1 MSDSIK
7 VFGNVG
13 SPYTQKILA
22 LLRYRNI
29 PYTVSWGDVVQNLSL
44 LDIDPPKPVLLPTMV
59 FSHGDNIIS
68 GDNKKNAKTDTTPII
83 RELEDIYDDKSV
95 IPLSPVL
102 NFLNYLLEDFADE
115 WTTKYMFHYRWHF
128 DQDAENAKKMLVL
141 QHKINIDDESMKQ
154 FSDIIAN
161 RQINRLWVVGSNND
175 TANLIDQSYKRYL
188 SLMEKHLKCLPFM
201 FGQRPSSSDFA
212 LYGQLTQLVGFDP
225 TPRNIAYQISP
236 RTVSWVNVMSDLSG
250 LHDSGG
256 IGEFFGVQSKK
267 KDNNKLN
274 YFEDDDYGWIDTNNI
289 PDSLIEIFNEVGKVY
304 IPCLIANAKAYEKGD
319 EIWETS
325 IDGAL
330 WKQKTFPYQAKCL
343 KWIKMEFDKLSAID
357 KKSTLDLI
365 SGSGCESILE

>member
-44 LDIDPPKPVLLPTMV
+44 LGIDPPKPVLLPTMV
-59 FSHGDNIIS
+59 FSNGDNIIS
-68 GDNKKNAKTDTTPII
+68 GDNKKNPKTDTTPII

-102 NFLNYLLEDFADE
+102 SFLNYLLEDFADE

-141 QHKINIDDESMKQ
+141 QHKINIDDESMEQ

-161 RQINRLWVVGSNND
+161 RQINRLWVVGSNSD
-175 TANLIDQSYKRYL
+175 TAGLIDQSYKRYL

-256 IGEFFGVQSKK
+256 IGEFFGVQNKK

-289 PDSLIEIFNEVGKVY
+289 PNSLIEIFNEVGKVY

-343 KWIKMEFDKLSAID
+343 NWIKDEFNKLSADD
-357 KKSTLDLI
+357 KKTTLNLI
-365 SGSGCESILE
+365 SGSGCEKILD

>member
-59 FSHGDNIIS
+59 FSNGDNIIS
-68 GDNKKNAKTDTTPII
+68 GDDKKNAKTDTTPII

-102 NFLNYLLEDFADE
+102 SFLNYLLEDFADE

-141 QHKINIDDESMKQ
+141 QHKINIDDDSMKQ
-154 FSDIIAN
+154 FSEIIAN

-236 RTVSWVNVMSDLSG
+236 RTVSWVNIMSDLSG

-304 IPCLIANAKAYEKGD
+304 IPCLIANAKAFENGD
-319 EIWETS
+319 DIWETS
-325 IDGAL
+325 IDGSI
-330 WKQKTFPYQAKCL
+330 WKQKTFPYQVKCL
-343 KWIKMEFDKLSAID
+343 KWIKDEFNKLSTD
-357 KKSTLDLI
+357 NKKLTLRLLA
-365 SGSGCESILE
+365 GSGCESILN